1 MASVFFDIR
10 PAMKIVWMY
19 GFQAKKANIQ
29 IFANDFILV
38 DAGIY
43 SLTLNIKTL
52 NIKTLILTYFKTDP
66 CTYFRLYDGV

>member
-52 NIKTLILTYFKTDP
+52 ILTYFKTDP